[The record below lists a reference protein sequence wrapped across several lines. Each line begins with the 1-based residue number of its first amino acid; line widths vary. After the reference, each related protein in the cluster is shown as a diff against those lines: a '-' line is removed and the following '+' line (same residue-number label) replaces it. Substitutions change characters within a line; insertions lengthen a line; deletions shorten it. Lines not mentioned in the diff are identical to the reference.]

1 MKTIDINIRIQFCQK
16 DELQQEDQEL
26 IDCAIKAT
34 NNSYAR
40 YSNFHVGAALRLEDG
55 RVVIGANQENAAF
68 PSGLCAERSA
78 IFAAQSQWPEQ
89 AITTIAIAARNAGG
103 LLREPVTPC
112 GSCRQVMVEM
122 EQRYQQP
129 IRILL
134 YGTRGIYVASSIKD
148 LMPLSFAEESMK

>member
-68 PSGLCAERSA
+68 PSGLCAERCA
-78 IFAAQSQWPEQ
+78 VFAAQSAHPEQ
-89 AITTIAIAARNAGG
+89 GLESLAIAARNDKGFT
-103 LLREPVTPC
+103 PDPISPC
-112 GSCRQVMVEM
+112 GACRQVVLEM
-122 EQRYQQP
+122 EDRYSHP
-129 IRILL
+129 VRVLL
-134 YGTRGIYVASSIKD
+134 YGEKGVYVIRSVRD
-148 LMPLSFAEESMK
+148 LLPLCFVDSNMH